1 MVVLA
6 VIKVSSQ
13 SNGNGHHNYVVGM
26 TTHANPCCAATT
38 RVVSANT
45 WLVVYVAMLRFLGF
59 VKQNS
64 NQFLLVA
71 NS

>member
-13 SNGNGHHNYVVGM
+13 SNGNGHQNYVVGM

-45 WLVVYVAMLRFLGF
+45 WLVVYVAVSWFCKTKLQSVSLSC
-59 VKQNS
+59 KQ
-64 NQFLLVA
+64 L
-71 NS
+71 